1 MPDERITIAVF
12 ITLFLGLSALNAHAD
27 LGLRCGTR
35 LITAG
40 DTIERVLNEC
50 GEPSYVDSW
59 EESRI
64 HYPPYQ
70 YLDQETEF
78 DRYGPVHRVIVHITV
93 EEWTYNHGPSRFIER
108 VRFEN
113 GRVRKI
119 TNGGY
124 GY

>member
-1 MPDERITIAVF
+1 MRDNSFKIIILAILFFGVFTI
-12 ITLFLGLSALNAHAD
+12 NARAD
-27 LGLRCGTR
+27 LGLRCGAR

-40 DTIERVLNEC
+40 DTVERVLNEC
-50 GEPSYVDSW
+50 GEPSYVESW

-64 HYPPYQ
+64 HHHPYQ
-70 YLDQETEF
+70 YRDHETDFEK
-78 DRYGPVHRVIVHITV
+78 YGPVHRVIVHVTV

-113 GRVRKI
+113 GKVRKI

>member
-1 MPDERITIAVF
+1 MSAAGIVSLAA
-12 ITLFLGLSALNAHAD
+12 FLALYAFDAGAD
-27 LGLRCGTR
+27 SGFRCGTR

-50 GEPSYVDSW
+50 GEPSLVESW
-59 EESRI
+59 EEERI
-64 HYPPYQ
+64 HRFADSYRQEGDYYQ
-70 YLDQETEF
+70 E
-78 DRYGPVHRVIVHITV
+78 YGPVHRVIVHVTV
-93 EEWTYNHGPSRFIER
+93 EEWTYNHGPHRFIDR

-119 TNGGY
+119 TSDGY

>member
-1 MPDERITIAVF
+1 MPDDRITIAVF

-93 EEWTYNHGPSRFIER
+93 EEWTYNHGPSRF
-108 VRFEN
+108 
-113 GRVRKI
+113 